1 MFARVTAGGT
11 SWAQPG
17 LREVTC
23 DERLLGR
30 EGRSWGSFAISMEQ
44 LGATMTSDRGKQT
57 IRRLPD
63 FPVAALA
70 RPGDPVAAP
79 TLSFPPNTPS
89 TWPDFGVQNG
99 DGALFARFEELQEYV
114 GWEPR
119 DQEELRRVHSR
130 LQPDFAGVVEDFYSE
145 IARHQATLVVLGDS
159 PLRPEILKRTLL
171 TWLDELFT
179 GEHDE
184 AYVLRRWRVGLR
196 HVEIGLEQTY
206 TSAALSRLRQRL
218 AESIERHC
226 EPGAVSA
233 LLRSLHR
240 VLDLD
245 HMLIEEAYR
254 YEWNRRQ
261 AELEKQHRAAEAERS
276 REALQA
282 VLRVAPCLI
291 VIIDSAGTIRDF
303 SPHAE
308 TLTGYQAAE
317 VLGRDWFDLFIPEP
331 ELARQVREELARA
344 LVTPLSTGY
353 TNKIIVRDGSERL
366 LVWNSCPLVNEAGET
381 VLLGVGQDITPLR
394 EAQKRALQ
402 TERLAAI
409 GEMIAGLAHESRNA
423 LQRSQA
429 CLEMLAIEIHDR
441 PSALDMVARIQSA
454 QDALHAL
461 YEEVRDYAAPIR
473 LRPAPHNLRRIVED
487 TWENLAVERQKH
499 PATLRFASFEGIPRC
514 QVDALALEQVFRNI
528 LENSLACGQ
537 APVKIEV
544 ELHEVTLDRRPA
556 YRVVFRDNGPG
567 LTPESRARI
576 FEPFFTTKTKGTGLG
591 MAISR
596 RLVEAHGGQIE
607 VGQSPGPGTEILIT
621 LPVEGPR
628 GEPA

>member
-1 MFARVTAGGT
+1 
-11 SWAQPG
+11 
-17 LREVTC
+17 
-23 DERLLGR
+23 
-30 EGRSWGSFAISMEQ
+30 
-44 LGATMTSDRGKQT
+44 MTSDDGNQT
-57 IRRLPD
+57 P
-63 FPVAALA
+63 
-70 RPGDPVAAP
+70 P
-79 TLSFPPNTPS
+79 TLPSFREKLSAPEHRATGPGLSFSVTSPTIPLDVSLPN
-89 TWPDFGVQNG
+89 GEA
-99 DGALFARFEELQEYV
+99 ALFARFRELQQYV
-114 GWEPR
+114 GWESG
-119 DQEELRRVHSR
+119 DQVMLQRVHAR
-130 LQPDFAGVVEDFYSE
+130 LQPDFPAIIDDFYRE
-145 IARHQATLVVLGDS
+145 IARHRGTRLVLGDS
-159 PLRPEILKRTLL
+159 PFRPEILKRTLL
-171 TWLDELFT
+171 NWLDELFT
-179 GEHDE
+179 GTHDE
-184 AYVLRRWRVGLR
+184 AYVVKRWQVGLR

-226 EPGAVSA
+226 RSGETIG
-233 LLRSLHR
+233 LLRALHR

-254 YEWNRRQ
+254 HEWGRRQ
-261 AELEKQHRAAEAERS
+261 AEMEKQHRTAEAERT

-291 VIIDSAGTIRDF
+291 VIIDSAGMIRDF

-308 TLTGYQAAE
+308 TLTGYRAAE
-317 VLGRDWFDLFIPEP
+317 VLGQDWFSLFIPEP
-331 ELARQVREELARA
+331 ELATLVREELARA

-353 TNKIIVRDGSERL
+353 TNKIRVRDGSERL

-429 CLEMLAIEIHDR
+429 CLEMLAIEVNDR
-441 PSALDMVARIQSA
+441 PPALDLVARIQSA

-473 LRPAPHNLRRIVED
+473 LRPEVLNLRRIVED

-499 PATLRFASFEGIPRC
+499 PATLRFAAFEGIPRC
-514 QVDALALEQVFRNI
+514 RVDALALEQVFRNV
-528 LENSLACGQ
+528 LENSLTCGQ
-537 APVKIEV
+537 PPVKIEV
-544 ELHEVTLDRRPA
+544 ELCQVSLDSRPA

-607 VGQSPGPGTEILIT
+607 VGKSPGPGTEILIT